1 MSESSNPIT
10 KPVILP
16 YQKSI
21 YERLCAVAR
30 ACLFVDR
37 TSIGPLKLRANFLLI
52 GPTGTGKSFLAR
64 EIAKEMRV
72 PFLSVSASDWIILGG
87 NTRGSTVTWPNI
99 VQFIKKSS
107 KNQGI
112 IIFVDELCKVHHDSN
127 WNAFLRAEIFSLC
140 DGRVP
145 LGIKDSDDDPLSKEE
160 IEEVEFY
167 LSHKTMIIGG
177 AAFQGI
183 WEKQSSPIL
192 GFNPEP
198 NTPTPPHLHD
208 LAKYL
213 PRELINRF
221 SSEIFILP
229 TLTKTD
235 YRSMIE
241 TMAENISDTWKRRF
255 LELGMARL
263 DQAVRDQKG
272 ARYPEE
278 ILLAAIVAERSCM
291 LNWTPECEAPETA
304 TDEPDVSDDPDESIS
319 VF

>member
-1 MSESSNPIT
+1 MSESPNPIT

-37 TSIGPLKLRANFLLI
+37 TLIGPIKLRANFMLI
-52 GPTGTGKSFLAR
+52 GPTGTGKSFLAK

-99 VQFIKKSS
+99 VQFIKKSAD
-107 KNQGI
+107 KQGA

-127 WNAFLRAEIFSLC
+127 WNAFLRTEIFSLC

-145 LGIKDSDDDPLSKEE
+145 LGVKDSEDDTLTNKEIEE
-160 IEEVEFY
+160 IEFY
-167 LSHKTMIIGG
+167 LTNKTMIIGG

-183 WEKQSSPIL
+183 WEERSAQPI
-192 GFNPEP
+192 GFNLCPEKA
-198 NTPTPPHLHD
+198 TPPSLHE
-208 LAKYL
+208 LTKFL

-221 SSEIFILP
+221 SSEIFVLP
-229 TLTKTD
+229 KLSKSDYLT
-235 YRSMIE
+235 MIE
-241 TMAENISDTWKRRF
+241 TMAENISATWRQRF
-255 LELGMARL
+255 LELGRSRL
-263 DQAVRDQKG
+263 DQAVLHQKG
-272 ARYPEE
+272 ARYAEE

-291 LNWTPECEAPETA
+291 KNWKPECEAPETA
-304 TDEPDVSDDPDESIS
+304 TDAPEVPDDPDESIS